1 MYLTWKL
8 QLTATNSFG
17 AITYS
22 SKQIYSW
29 LTIPSRLIMYQGKE
43 DTNGQEDKFRFYFMQ
58 TNVGKQ
64 ISFKSFFIISRRNI
78 FIYKYWKLETLDVN
92 LTYNAFLTR
101 THKEDSFI
109 PKARRKTKT
118 ELD

>member
-1 MYLTWKL
+1 
-8 QLTATNSFG
+8 
-17 AITYS
+17 
-22 SKQIYSW
+22 
-29 LTIPSRLIMYQGKE
+29 
-43 DTNGQEDKFRFYFMQ
+43 
-58 TNVGKQ
+58 
-64 ISFKSFFIISRRNI
+64 
-78 FIYKYWKLETLDVN
+78 LDVN